1 MSELRKTPWSDQ
13 KMNPLDVQEKLN
25 AFVSIVQRLQDDY
38 FALNGFTFSPSDHV
52 TVSYGKR
59 YARIIKQ
66 KRYWNDAGE
75 AAIRTGDQKSVHC
88 FVDMNNG
95 DILKGSWK
103 APVKN
108 GVRGN
113 IFTDDPAESID
124 NHGTKYL

>member
-25 AFVSIVQRLQDDY
+25 VFVSIVQQLQDDY
-38 FALNGFTFSPSDHV
+38 FALNGFTHSPSEHI
-52 TVSYGKR
+52 TVSYGKK

-75 AAIRTGDQKSVHC
+75 AAIHTGDQSVHC
-88 FVDMNNG
+88 FVDMNNV

-103 APVKN
+103 APVNN
-108 GVRGN
+108 GIRGN
-113 IFTDDPAESID
+113 IFADDPAESID
-124 NHGTKYL
+124 NHGTKYLR